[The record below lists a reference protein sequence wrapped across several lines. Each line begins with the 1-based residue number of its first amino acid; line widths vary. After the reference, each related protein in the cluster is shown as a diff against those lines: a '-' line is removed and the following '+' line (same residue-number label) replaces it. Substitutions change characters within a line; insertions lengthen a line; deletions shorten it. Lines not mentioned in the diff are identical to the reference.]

1 MVSRVHFGKVVAER
15 SRRIAG
21 DARERAARAA
31 TGAGDD
37 APRWLRAVV
46 QALPTRAQDALR
58 AALDV
63 DRGALEAARSLLSQA
78 RREKDDVRHRE
89 AALDGARADLGR
101 AQRALDAARAEVR
114 GQEAEAERLLA
125 RARRAAEEAAT
136 VRRVPLAAVVIDEAA
151 RPRPLRGVARLA
163 ANLERFGQLTP
174 VVVRPLGADRF
185 ALVTGYRRMAAL
197 AAARFTHVDVRVV
210 PDLDDATAA
219 ALYVAENCLVEGV
232 SSKAVERLAERLADV
247 AGFAEVLPQV
257 LADDEAAV
265 EDVYLEDMAAE
276 ARDALAEGAG
286 WVAALR
292 PHWADLERD
301 DRVPLEQ
308 LVIYFAKVAKRL
320 RIAP

>member
-1 MVSRVHFGKVVAER
+1 MASRVDFRKVVAER

-21 DARERAARAA
+21 EARARAA
-31 TGAGDD
+31 SAAGGAGGD
-37 APRWLRAVV
+37 APRWLRVV
-46 QALPTRAQDALR
+46 VEALPARAQDALR

-63 DRGALEAARSLLSQA
+63 DRGALEAARALMAQA
-78 RREKDDVRHRE
+78 RREKDDLRHRE
-89 AALDGARADLGR
+89 AALDGARADLDR
-101 AQRALDAARAEVR
+101 ARRALDAARAEVR

-125 RARRAAEEAAT
+125 RAQRAADEAAT
-136 VRRVPLAAVVIDEAA
+136 VRRVPLGAVVVDEDA

-185 ALVTGYRRMAAL
+185 ELVTGYRRMAAL

-232 SSKAVERLAERLADV
+232 SSKAVERLAERLAGA

-257 LADDEAAV
+257 LADDENV
-265 EDVYLEDMAAE
+265 EEDVYLEDMAAE

-292 PHWADLERD
+292 PHWADLDDD

-308 LVIYFAKVAKRL
+308 LVVYFAKIARRL